1 MPEYRS
7 SVVINFIIRAIIGFT
22 LIFFINQF
30 LSAQGVGVRVGLNP
44 ATFVTSGIFGGSR
57 GGAFVWDILLSGNL
71 NCFR

>member
-44 ATFVTSGIFGGSR
+44 ATFVTSGIFG
-57 GGAFVWDILLSGNL
+57 APVVALLYGISFYQGI
-71 NCFR
+71 

>member
-44 ATFVTSGIFGGSR
+44 ATFVTSGIFGAPGV
-57 GGAFVWDILLSGNL
+57 ALLYRISFYQGI
-71 NCFR
+71 

>member
-44 ATFVTSGIFGGSR
+44 ATFVTSGIFGAPGV
-57 GGAFVWDILLSGNL
+57 ALLYGISFYQGI
-71 NCFR
+71 